1 MVARIRPLLDKELD
15 KDTIVRA
22 ESSGD
27 GKTMN
32 IVRIPN
38 PKNEAE
44 EFSFTFNGV
53 YDMDTTQE
61 ELFTNEG
68 MRTRSAPIAKLI
80 MGSCAPFE
88 VTFPG
93 SRCHNFRLWCYGTG
107 KTHTMRGGLKL
118 AERGVIPRLLSGI
131 YRRGKKITKDS
142 GGETEVTVT
151 LSYYEIY
158 NDKVYDLFEP
168 PEKRSLAG
176 LPLREKDGK
185 TIVVG
190 LSERACDDLKD
201 FERLYIEANNNRS
214 TAGTKLNAQSSR
226 SHAILMV
233 KVIQTNGDEILIST
247 ASAIDLAG
255 SEDNRRTDNNKER
268 LVESASIN
276 KSLFVLSS
284 CIDAIGRGDKRIP

>member
-1 MVARIRPLLDKELD
+1 MRRRNLVLLSMASTTWRRPRRNCSHKKVRELIRADPRHYLTWIVAPHLKSL
-15 KDTIVRA
+15 
-22 ESSGD
+22 
-27 GKTMN
+27 
-32 IVRIPN
+32 
-38 PKNEAE
+38 
-44 EFSFTFNGV
+44 FNGL
-53 YDMDTTQE
+53 D
-61 ELFTNEG
+61 
-68 MRTRSAPIAKLI
+68 
-80 MGSCAPFE
+80 
-88 VTFPG
+88 VTIFAYG
-93 SRCHNFRLWCYGTG
+93 VTGTG
-107 KTHTMRGGLKL
+107 KTHTMKGGLKL
-118 AERGVIPRLLSGI
+118 SERGVIPRLLSGI
-131 YRRGKKITKDS
+131 YRRGRKVTKDS
-142 GGETEVTVT
+142 GGETSVTVL

-190 LSERACDDLKD
+190 LSEIACEDLKD
-201 FERLYIEANNNRS
+201 FEKLYIEANNNRS

-233 KVIQTNGDEILIST
+233 KVIQTNGDETLIST

-284 CIDAIGRGDKRIP
+284 CIDAIGRGDKRIPYRYKSSYSIFRYSCSH